1 MENYI
6 PQFGL
11 YGEGRWIDNPEFV
24 HIEDIEARSSDL
36 GWRIKAHQHT
46 QLFQILLL
54 NSGSAHVRMDTEN
67 RYLEG
72 KWAIIVP
79 AGIVHGFRFSPE
91 TDGRVLSVSDV
102 LIDQKT
108 DSVSPHSRTLTQPG
122 YINFNGL
129 PEEFQHVWQLINLL
143 EYEFHHVHDG
153 KNALI
158 EHLLKSILV
167 LVVRHLSSL
176 SHDVPTNSDET
187 LIKRL
192 KVLVNNQFKNHWKTT
207 DYASQL
213 NVSEKKL
220 NRVTHQAFGKTVVQ
234 LVHERLI
241 LEAKRN
247 LVYTQK
253 SVEEIG
259 YDLGFKDAGYFSR
272 FFKRQEKLTPGKY
285 RKLSEPNSL

>member
-1 MENYI
+1 MQKNI

-11 YGEGRWIDNPEFV
+11 YGEGRWIDDPEFV
-24 HIEDIEARSSDL
+24 HIEDIEARSGEL

-54 NSGSAHVRMDTEN
+54 NHGSVQVKMDTET

-79 AGIVHGFRFSPE
+79 PGIVHGFRFSPE
-91 TDGRVLSVSDV
+91 TDGSVLSISD
-102 LIDQKT
+102 
-108 DSVSPHSRTLTQPG
+108 TLLEQTPDKLGKHTQALTTPG
-122 YINFNGL
+122 FINFNRL
-129 PEEFQHVWQLINLL
+129 PEAFQHVRQLIELL
-143 EYEFHHVHDG
+143 EYEFQQVHEG

-158 EHLLKSILV
+158 EHLLKAILV
-167 LVVRHLSSL
+167 LVVRHQVATSPDAPLSN
-176 SHDVPTNSDET
+176 DDT
-187 LIKRL
+187 LINRL
-192 KVLVNNQFKNHWKTT
+192 KILVNERYKNHLKTL
-207 DYASQL
+207 DYANQL

-220 NRVTHQAFGKTVVQ
+220 NRVTQQAFGKTVVQ
-234 LVHERLI
+234 LVHERLM
-241 LEAKRN
+241 LEAKRH

-253 SVEEIG
+253 SVEEIA

-285 RKLSEPNSL
+285 RQLSDPVAL